1 MGAGTD
7 FFALWVYLARTPL
20 LWLTVTVLMYCLCD
34 RISLALKRH
43 PLANPVLMA
52 VCLLGLLV
60 RGTGTP
66 YAAYFDGAQFI
77 HFLLG
82 PATVALGIPLYQNRR
97 LVARAVIPMLCAL
110 TAGSLTALISAVLVA
125 QALGAPAAVVASIAP
140 KSVTA
145 AVAMAV
151 SSALGGDPALTA
163 VLVILTGILGAII
176 VTPLM
181 NALRITDIRARG
193 FAAGLAAHGIG
204 TARAFQVDP
213 LAGTFAGI
221 AMGLNA
227 LLTSV
232 LAPLLLQGPAS
243 HG

>member
-1 MGAGTD
+1 MTD
-7 FFALWVYLARTPL
+7 DVFALWVYLARSPL
-20 LWLTVTVLMYCLCD
+20 LWLTITVLGYCLCD
-34 RISLALKRH
+34 RVSAALHRT
-43 PLANPVLMA
+43 PLANPVLMSM
-52 VCLLGLLV
+52 CLVGLLV

-66 YAAYFDGAQFI
+66 YATYFDGAQFI

-82 PATVALGIPLYQNRR
+82 PATVALGIPLYQNRHLVLR
-97 LVARAVIPMLCAL
+97 SILPMACALVA
-110 TAGSLTALISAVLVA
+110 GSVTALASAVMIA
-125 QALGAPAAVVASIAP
+125 RALGASPMIVASIAP

-145 AVAMAV
+145 AVAMGI
-151 SSALGGDPALTA
+151 SERLGGDAALTA
-163 VLVILTGILGAII
+163 VLVILTGILGAIV

-181 NALRITDIRARG
+181 NGMGITDKRARG

-227 LLTSV
+227 LLTAV
-232 LAPLLLQGPAS
+232 ILPLLL
-243 HG
+243 

>member
-1 MGAGTD
+1 MDNEA
-7 FFALWVYLARTPL
+7 FALWVYLARTPL
-20 LWLTVTVLMYCLCD
+20 LWLTVTILAYCLCD
-34 RISLALKRH
+34 RISAALHRA
-43 PLANPVLMA
+43 PLANPVLMSM
-52 VCLLGLLV
+52 CLVGLLV

-66 YAAYFDGAQFI
+66 YATYFDGAQFI

-97 LVARAVIPMLCAL
+97 LVLRSILPMACAL
-110 TAGSLTALISAVLVA
+110 LAGSVTAMLSAVLIA
-125 QALGAPAAVVASIAP
+125 RFLGASPATVASIAP

-145 AVAMAV
+145 AVAMGI
-151 SSALGGDPALTA
+151 SGRLGGDPALTA

-176 VTPLM
+176 VTPLL
-181 NALRITDIRARG
+181 NRLRIADKRARG

-227 LLTSV
+227 LLTAV
-232 LAPLLLQGPAS
+232 LVPLLL
-243 HG
+243 

>member
-1 MGAGTD
+1 MTD
-7 FFALWVYLARTPL
+7 NFFTLWVYLARTPL
-20 LWLTVTVLMYCLCD
+20 LWLTVTILVYCACD
-34 RISLALKRH
+34 RVSAALGRA
-43 PLANPVLMA
+43 PLANPVLMSMC
-52 VCLLGLLV
+52 VVGFLV
-60 RGTGTP
+60 RGTGTS
-66 YAAYFDGAQFI
+66 YGTYFDGAQFI

-97 LVARAVIPMLCAL
+97 LALRSLLPMVCAL
-110 TAGSLTALISAVLVA
+110 VAGSVTAMVSAVLIA
-125 QALGAPAAVVASIAP
+125 RLLGASPMIVASIAP

-145 AVAMAV
+145 AVAMGI
-151 SSALGGDPALTA
+151 SARLGGDPALTA
-163 VLVILTGILGAII
+163 VLVILTGILGAIV

-181 NALRITDIRARG
+181 NALRITDKRARG

-227 LLTSV
+227 LLTAV
-232 LAPLLLQGPAS
+232 ILPFLL
-243 HG
+243 

>member
-1 MGAGTD
+1 MNDEA
-7 FFALWVYLARTPL
+7 FSLWVYLARTPL
-20 LWLTVTVLMYCLCD
+20 LWLTVTILIYCACD
-34 RISLALKRH
+34 RFSAALRRH
-43 PLANPVLMA
+43 PLANPVLLS
-52 VCLLGLLV
+52 VCLIGLMV
-60 RGTGTP
+60 RGTRTP

-82 PATVALGIPLYQNRR
+82 PATVALGIPLYQNRH
-97 LVARAVIPMLCAL
+97 LVLRSILPMVCAL
-110 TAGSLTALISAVLVA
+110 LTGSVTALLSAVLIA
-125 QALGAPAAVVASIAP
+125 RWLGAPAAVVTSIAP

-145 AVAMAV
+145 AVAMAI
-151 SSALGGDPALTA
+151 SSRLGGDAALTA
-163 VLVILTGILGAII
+163 VLVILTGIVGAII

-181 NALRITDIRARG
+181 DRLRIADRRARG

-227 LLTSV
+227 LLTAV
-232 LAPLLLQGPAS
+232 IVPLLL
-243 HG
+243 

>member
-1 MGAGTD
+1 MTD
-7 FFALWVYLARTPL
+7 NVFSLWVYLARSPL
-20 LWLTVTVLMYCLCD
+20 LWLTVTILIYCACD
-34 RISLALKRH
+34 RLSSALGRH
-43 PLANPVLMA
+43 PLANPVLLSVTLIGA
-52 VCLLGLLV
+52 LVLG
-60 RGTGTP
+60 THTP
-66 YAAYFDGAQFI
+66 YADYFGGAQFI

-97 LVARAVIPMLCAL
+97 LVLRSIVPMACAL
-110 TAGSLTALISAVLVA
+110 LVGSLTALLSAVLIA
-125 QALGAPAAVVASIAP
+125 RLLGAPPAVVISIAP

-145 AVAMAV
+145 AVAMAI
-151 SSALGGDPALTA
+151 SSRLGGDAALTA
-163 VLVILTGILGAII
+163 VLVILTGIVGAIV

-181 NALRITDIRARG
+181 NRLHITDKRARG

-227 LLTSV
+227 LLTAIIV
-232 LAPLLLQGPAS
+232 PILL
-243 HG
+243 

>member
-1 MGAGTD
+1 MSTD
-7 FFALWVYLARTPL
+7 VFALWVYLARSPL
-20 LWLTVTVLMYCLCD
+20 LWLTVTILVYCLSD
-34 RISLALKRH
+34 RISAGLRRP
-43 PLANPVLMA
+43 PLANPVLFSVMIVGA
-52 VCLLGLLV
+52 LV
-60 RGTGTP
+60 VGTGTD
-66 YAAYFDGAQFI
+66 YATYFDGAQFI

-82 PATVALGIPLYQNRR
+82 PATVALGIPLYQNRHLVLR
-97 LVARAVIPMLCAL
+97 SILPMACALVA
-110 TAGSLTALISAVLVA
+110 GSVTALASAILIARAFGASA
-125 QALGAPAAVVASIAP
+125 QVVTSIAP

-145 AVAMAV
+145 AVAMAI
-151 SSALGGDPALTA
+151 SSRLGGDPALTA

-181 NALRITDIRARG
+181 NALRITDKRARG

-227 LLTSV
+227 LLTAAI
-232 LAPLLLQGPAS
+232 APLLL
-243 HG
+243 

>member
-1 MGAGTD
+1 MHED
-7 FFALWVYLARTPL
+7 VFALWVYLARSPL
-20 LWLTVTVLMYCLCD
+20 LWLTVTILAYCLCD
-34 RISLALKRH
+34 RISEALRRA
-43 PLANPVLMA
+43 PLANPVLMSMC
-52 VCLLGLLV
+52 VVGLLV

-66 YAAYFDGAQFI
+66 YATYFDGAQFI

-82 PATVALGIPLYQNRR
+82 PATVALAIPLYQHRQMVMR
-97 LVARAVIPMLCAL
+97 SILPMACAL
-110 TAGSLTALISAVLVA
+110 IAGSVTAMMSAVLIA
-125 QALGAPAAVVASIAP
+125 RLLGAPASVVISIAP

-145 AVAMAV
+145 AVAMGI
-151 SSALGGDPALTA
+151 SGRLGGDPALTA

-181 NALRITDIRARG
+181 TRLRITDKRARG

-227 LLTSV
+227 LLTAV
-232 LAPLLLQGPAS
+232 IVPLLL
-243 HG
+243 